1 MVKDKQT
8 QIEALT
14 QTTATSK
21 IEKIDGF
28 TKPMRGVENTTL
40 ETGDEFTIPKNPEV
54 YSMTLGSG
62 TAEFIVVET
71 KNGICKRFFPSV
83 FYKNGFVLGKD
94 GIITGERVTSSGR
107 VCEDAR
113 NCQTVAEAMQKLG
126 DKKVKVTNV
135 NYVRISS
142 RFDSRGYTDTGF
154 PVIEYV

>member
-8 QIEALT
+8 QIDALT
-14 QTTATSK
+14 KTTAMNK

-28 TKPMRGVENTTL
+28 TKQMRSIDSTSL
-40 ETGDEFTIPKNPEV
+40 EVNDEFTIPEKPEV

-94 GIITGERVTSSGR
+94 GIMTGERVASSGK

-113 NCQTVAEAMQKLG
+113 NCQTVAEAMKKLG
-126 DKKVKVTNV
+126 GKKIKVTNM

-142 RFDSRGYTDTGF
+142 RYDSRGYTDTGF

>member
-8 QIEALT
+8 QIDALT
-14 QTTATSK
+14 KTTATSK

-28 TKPMRGVENTTL
+28 TKQMRSIESASL
-40 ETGDEFTIPKNPEV
+40 EIGDEFTIPQKPDV

-62 TAEFIVVET
+62 TAEFVVVET

-83 FYKNGFVLGKD
+83 FYKNGFVLGEN
-94 GIITGERVTSSGR
+94 GIMTGERVASSGK

-126 DKKVKVTNV
+126 GKKVKVTNM

>member
-8 QIEALT
+8 QIDALT
-14 QTTATSK
+14 KTTAMNK

-28 TKPMRGVENTTL
+28 TKQMRGIESTSL
-40 ETGDEFTIPKNPEV
+40 EVGDEFTIPQKPDV
-54 YSMTLGSG
+54 YSMTVGSG

-83 FYKNGFVLGKD
+83 FYKSGFVLGKD
-94 GIITGERVTSSGR
+94 GIITGERVASSGK

-113 NCQTVAEAMQKLG
+113 NCQTVAEAMEKLG
-126 DKKVKVTNV
+126 GKKLKVTNV

-142 RFDSRGYTDTGF
+142 RFDDRGYMDTGF

>member
-8 QIEALT
+8 QIDALT
-14 QTTATSK
+14 KTTAMSEIK
-21 IEKIDGF
+21 KIDGF
-28 TKPMRGVENTTL
+28 TKQMRSIESTSL
-40 ETGDEFTIPKNPEV
+40 ETGDEFTIPQKPEV
-54 YSMTLGSG
+54 YSMTVGSG

-83 FYKNGFVLGKD
+83 FQKNGVVLGKV
-94 GIITGERVTSSGR
+94 GIITGERVASSVK

-113 NCQTVAEAMQKLG
+113 NCQTVAEAMKKLG
-126 DKKVKVTNV
+126 GKKLKVTNV

>member
-8 QIEALT
+8 QIDALT
-14 QTTATSK
+14 KTTAMNK

-28 TKPMRGVENTTL
+28 TKQMRSIDSTSL
-40 ETGDEFTIPKNPEV
+40 EVNDEFTIPEKPEV

-83 FYKNGFVLGKD
+83 FYKNGFVLGRD
-94 GIITGERVTSSGR
+94 GIMTGERVASSGK

-113 NCQTVAEAMQKLG
+113 NCQTVAEARQKRG
-126 DKKVKVTNV
+126 GKKVKVTNM

>member
-1 MVKDKQT
+1 MKDKQA
-8 QIEALT
+8 QIDALT
-14 QTTATSK
+14 KTTAMSK

-28 TKPMRGVENTTL
+28 TKQMRGIESTSL
-40 ETGDEFTIPKNPEV
+40 EIGDEFTIPQKLEV
-54 YSMTLGSG
+54 YSMALGSG

-94 GIITGERVTSSGR
+94 GIITGERVASSGK

-113 NCQTVAEAMQKLG
+113 NCQTVAEAMEKLG
-126 DKKVKVTNV
+126 GKKLKVTNM

>member
-8 QIEALT
+8 QIDALT
-14 QTTATSK
+14 KTTATSK

-28 TKPMRGVENTTL
+28 TKQMRSIDSTSL
-40 ETGDEFTIPKNPEV
+40 EVNDEFTIPQKPEV

-94 GIITGERVTSSGR
+94 GIMTGERVASSGK

-113 NCQTVAEAMQKLG
+113 NCQTVAEAMKKLG
-126 DKKVKVTNV
+126 GKKVKVTNM

>member
-8 QIEALT
+8 QIDALT
-14 QTTATSK
+14 KTTAMSK

-28 TKPMRGVENTTL
+28 TKQMRGIESTSL
-40 ETGDEFTIPKNPEV
+40 EVGDEFTIPQKPDV

-83 FYKNGFVLGKD
+83 FYKSGNVLGKN
-94 GIITGERVTSSGR
+94 GIITGERVASSGR

-113 NCQTVAEAMQKLG
+113 NCQTVAEAMEKLG
-126 DKKVKVTNV
+126 GKKLKVTNV

>member
-8 QIEALT
+8 QIDALT
-14 QTTATSK
+14 KTTAMNK

-28 TKPMRGVENTTL
+28 TKQMRGIESTSL
-40 ETGDEFTIPKNPEV
+40 EVGDEFTIPQKPDV

-83 FYKNGFVLGKD
+83 FYKSGNVLGKD
-94 GIITGERVTSSGR
+94 GIITGERVASSGK

-113 NCQTVAEAMQKLG
+113 NCQTVAEAMEKLG
-126 DKKVKVTNV
+126 GKKLKVTNV

-142 RFDSRGYTDTGF
+142 RYDSRGYTDTGF

>member
-8 QIEALT
+8 QIDALT
-14 QTTATSK
+14 KTTATSEIK
-21 IEKIDGF
+21 KIDGF
-28 TKPMRGVENTTL
+28 TKQMRSIESTSL
-40 ETGDEFTIPKNPEV
+40 ETGDEFTIPQKPDV

-62 TAEFIVVET
+62 TAEFVVVET

-83 FYKNGFVLGKD
+83 FYKSGFVLGEN
-94 GIITGERVTSSGR
+94 GIMTGERVASSGK

-126 DKKVKVTNV
+126 VKKVKVTNMKL
-135 NYVRISS
+135 VRISS

>member
-8 QIEALT
+8 QIDALT
-14 QTTATSK
+14 KTTAMSK

-28 TKPMRGVENTTL
+28 TKQMRGIESTSL
-40 ETGDEFTIPKNPEV
+40 EVGDEFTIPQKPDV

-83 FYKNGFVLGKD
+83 FYKSGNVLGKD
-94 GIITGERVTSSGR
+94 GIITGKRVSSSGK

-113 NCQTVAEAMQKLG
+113 NCQTVAEAMEKLG
-126 DKKVKVTNV
+126 GKKLKVTNV